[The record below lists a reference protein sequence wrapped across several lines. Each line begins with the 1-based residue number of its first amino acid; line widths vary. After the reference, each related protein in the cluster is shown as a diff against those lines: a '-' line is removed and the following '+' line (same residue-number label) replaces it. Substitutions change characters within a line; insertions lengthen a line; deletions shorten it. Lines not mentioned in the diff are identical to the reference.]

1 VPGKDGVYTIITR
14 SPFFPYLIH
23 EIVKGLYDYLS
34 MDIVNQAQLSGE
46 TLDQELV
53 DIMTG
58 PELYTN
64 LAKLVPQKDIEYLPL
79 VFKLL
84 LGLDINIIREVLS
97 GGGKAQ
103 TYIQKLLQTAKEQQ
117 SNYDKSEFGAENA

>member
-1 VPGKDGVYTIITR
+1 
-14 SPFFPYLIH
+14 
-23 EIVKGLYDYLS
+23 
-34 MDIVNQAQLSGE
+34 
-46 TLDQELV
+46 
-53 DIMTG
+53 MTG

-84 LGLDINIIREVLS
+84 LGLDINIIRDVLS

-103 TYIQKLLQTAKEQQ
+103 TYIQKLVHIYYGLMVA
-117 SNYDKSEFGAENA
+117 DFLLHKS